1 MIRGRHDAKLV
12 MPGASQL
19 AGRAASAPTFA
30 RPLKCRVK
38 LLPLTADQK
47 ATIDTLTRELAEAR
61 EQQIATSQV
70 LGIISSSPGE
80 LEPVFES
87 ILANAVRL
95 CGAKFGNLWLYDDDV
110 FRISATYGAPPQ
122 YREFLRREPV
132 IRAAPD
138 NNFGRMLK
146 TKRAVQVKDLR
157 AQAKDNLRRESVK
170 LVGMRSLVLVPMI
183 RNGKVIGAVA
193 IYRQEVRPFTDKQ
206 IELVQ
211 NFAAQAVI
219 AIENTRLLN
228 ELRESLQQQTATSDV
243 LKVISRSAFDLQTV
257 LDTLIESA
265 ARLCDATTGDFSFR
279 DGDIARAVAAFGISA
294 GSRNCRRKSVRC
306 RPWNGIGQAIA

>member
-1 MIRGRHDAKLV
+1 M
-12 MPGASQL
+12 
-19 AGRAASAPTFA
+19 
-30 RPLKCRVK
+30 
-38 LLPLTADQK
+38 TADQK

-146 TKRAVQVKDLR
+146 TKHAVQVEDLR

-170 LVGMRSLVLVPMI
+170 LAGMRSLVLVPMI

-193 IYRQEVRPFTDKQ
+193 IYRQEVRPFTEKQ
-206 IELVQ
+206 IELVHE
-211 NFAAQAVI
+211 FRRAGGHRHRKHPAAQ
-219 AIENTRLLN
+219 R
-228 ELRESLQQQTATSDV
+228 
-243 LKVISRSAFDLQTV
+243 
-257 LDTLIESA
+257 A
-265 ARLCDATTGDFSFR
+265 AQR
-279 DGDIARAVAAFGISA
+279 I
-294 GSRNCRRKSVRC
+294 
-306 RPWNGIGQAIA
+306 

>member
-1 MIRGRHDAKLV
+1 MTRIRSARGK
-12 MPGASQL
+12 S
-19 AGRAASAPTFA
+19 AGRQRSKRASIRRPSKPA
-30 RPLKCRVK
+30 RQATSLI
-38 LLPLTADQK
+38 ADQK

-110 FRISATYGAPPQ
+110 FRISATHGASPQ

-132 IRAAPD
+132 VRAAPD

-146 TKRAVQVKDLR
+146 TRRAVQVKDLR
-157 AQAKDNLRRESVK
+157 AEAKDNLRRESVK

-183 RNGKVIGAVA
+183 RNRKVIGAVA
-193 IYRQEVRPFTDKQ
+193 IYRQEVRPFTEKQ

-228 ELRESLQQQTATSDV
+228 ELRQRTDDLTESLEQQTATW
-243 LKVISRSAFDLQTV
+243 
-257 LDTLIESA
+257 
-265 ARLCDATTGDFSFR
+265 
-279 DGDIARAVAAFGISA
+279 
-294 GSRNCRRKSVRC
+294 RC
-306 RPWNGIGQAIA
+306 

>member
-1 MIRGRHDAKLV
+1 MTRTRNARGKSIGR
-12 MPGASQL
+12 PG
-19 AGRAASAPTFA
+19 GKRTKIRAAAKMPRQAPS
-30 RPLKCRVK
+30 V
-38 LLPLTADQK
+38 TAVQK

-110 FRISATYGAPPQ
+110 FRIGATHGAPPP

-146 TKRAVQVKDLR
+146 TKHAVQVEDLR

-170 LVGMRSLVLVPMI
+170 LAGMRSLVLVPMI

-193 IYRQEVRPFTDKQ
+193 IYGQEVRPFTDKQ
-206 IELVQ
+206 IELVT

-219 AIENTRLLN
+219 AIENARLLN
-228 ELRESLQQQTATSDV
+228 ELRQRTEDLTESLQQQTATSEV
-243 LKVISRSAFDLQTV
+243 LKVISSSPGELSPVF
-257 LDTLIESA
+257 DTLLSNATNI
-265 ARLCDATTGDFSFR
+265 CDAKFGNLFIYE
-279 DGDIARAVAAFGISA
+279 DGVFKLMAMHNAPPAYAEAR
-294 GSRNCRRKSVRC
+294 RREPVR
-306 RPWNGIGQAIA
+306 PPLAWV

>member
-1 MIRGRHDAKLV
+1 MTRTRNARGKSIGR
-12 MPGASQL
+12 PG
-19 AGRAASAPTFA
+19 GKRTKIRAAAKMPRQATS
-30 RPLKCRVK
+30 
-38 LLPLTADQK
+38 LTAVQK

-61 EQQIATSQV
+61 KQQIATSQV
-70 LGIISSSPGE
+70 LSIISSSPGE
-80 LEPVFES
+80 LEPVFEL

-122 YREFLRREPV
+122 YREFLRREPA
-132 IRAAPD
+132 IREAPD

-146 TKRAVQVKDLR
+146 TKHAVQVEDLR
-157 AQAKDNLRRESVK
+157 AQAKDSLRRESVK
-170 LVGMRSLVLVPMI
+170 LAGMRSLVLVPMI

-206 IELVQ
+206 IELVT

-228 ELRESLQQQTATSDV
+228 ELRQRTDELSRFWSSRLQ
-243 LKVISRSAFDLQTV
+243 
-257 LDTLIESA
+257 
-265 ARLCDATTGDFSFR
+265 
-279 DGDIARAVAAFGISA
+279 
-294 GSRNCRRKSVRC
+294 
-306 RPWNGIGQAIA
+306 RPKCSG